1 MLLIDCDNIQ
11 NSEELLIEEFDWNII
26 QSTKIRSSFDET
38 DNKETY
44 YQSNENNKVLFVQQP
59 SDLINITYIKWSN
72 AKGWYDDF
80 FKCSAVINCEKSFIE
95 EECNQ
100 CILFRTQ

>member
-59 SDLINITYIKWSN
+59 SDLINITSNEAMPKADTMIFSN
-72 AKGWYDDF
+72 A
-80 FKCSAVINCEKSFIE
+80 V
-95 EECNQ
+95 Q
-100 CILFRTQ
+100 